1 VKYLTIVN
9 SNLMKSVEFHDVHE
23 DDEPKFDSSFIVDIA
38 ITKFTMFT
46 KFVSIFTLISFHV
59 ITKQI

>member
-1 VKYLTIVN
+1 
-9 SNLMKSVEFHDVHE
+9 MKSVEFHDVHE